1 MVRPAPGLNTLI
13 DFDRDVE
20 RSAAS
25 LPNLRKKSIVS
36 S

>member
-1 MVRPAPGLNTLI
+1 MERFAPGLNTLI
-13 DFDRDVE
+13 ALDREVE
-20 RSAAS
+20 RRAAS